1 MRILVAEKDK
11 NGRRLLDQMLRM
23 DGHEVYVAEE
33 GVHALSLLQEIKPD
47 VVLMNMFRSLH
58 SERQPVGQIS
68 VHCQEEISPVVF
80 MTSNGTCDVLENF
93 MAEGSEQEGDFDRL
107 PLKVK
112 IS

>member
-1 MRILVAEKDK
+1 MRILVAEKDQ

-33 GVHALSLLQEIKPD
+33 GEHAMSLLQEVKPD

-68 VHCQEEISPVVF
+68 VHCQEEITPVVF
-80 MTSNGTCDVLENF
+80 MTSSGTCDVLGNF
-93 MAEGSEQEGDFDRL
+93 MAECDEPEA
-107 PLKVK
+107 
-112 IS
+112 